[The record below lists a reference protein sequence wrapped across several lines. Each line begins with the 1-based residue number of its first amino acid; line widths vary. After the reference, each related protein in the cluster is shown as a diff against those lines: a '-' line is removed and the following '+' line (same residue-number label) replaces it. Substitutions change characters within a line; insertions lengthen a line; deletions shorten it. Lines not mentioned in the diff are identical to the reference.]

1 MFPIRDT
8 IRSRSVPVVNWLI
21 ILANVVV
28 FLYELSLS
36 PAQLD
41 QFTLTHALVPNRIL
55 LANPTTWLPLFTH
68 MWLHA
73 GWFHIIS
80 NMWVLFIFGDNVE
93 DRIGSL
99 RYLVFYLVGGIAA
112 GLTQYFFTEFF
123 NFDPNVPAL
132 GASGAI
138 AAVLGAYLFYFPRA
152 KVITLFLLVI
162 IPWFINL
169 PAIVFI
175 GIWFLTQLYSGFL
188 ALTTASGAA
197 LGGVAWFAHIGG
209 FIFGLLLAG
218 IFAMGKKAYSWHSDQ
233 YWPY

>member
-8 IRSRSVPVVNWLI
+8 IRSRSIPVVNWLI
-21 ILANVVV
+21 ILANVIV
-28 FLYELSLS
+28 FLHELSLS

-41 QFTLTHALVPNRIL
+41 QFTLTYALVPGRIN
-55 LANPTTWLPLFTH
+55 LANPATWLPFITS
-68 MWLHA
+68 MFLHA

-99 RYLVFYLVGGIAA
+99 RYLVFYLLGGIVA
-112 GLTQYFFTEFF
+112 GLTQYFFST
-123 NFDPNVPAL
+123 DPNLPAL

-152 KVITLFLLVI
+152 KIITLVLLVI

-169 PAIVFI
+169 PAVIFI

-209 FIFGLLLAG
+209 FLFGLLLAAP
-218 IFAMGKKAYSWHSDQ
+218 FAAGRRKYEWHADQ

>member
-8 IRSRSVPVVNWLI
+8 IRSRSLPVVNWLL
-21 ILANVVV
+21 ILANLAV
-28 FLYELSLS
+28 FLYELRLS

-41 QFTLTHALVPNRIL
+41 QFTLTYALVPSRL
-55 LANPTTWLPLFTH
+55 VLANPSTWLPLFTH
-68 MWLHA
+68 MFLHA

-99 RYLVFYLVGGIAA
+99 RYLVFYLLGGIVA
-112 GLTQYFFTEFF
+112 GLTQYFFSI
-123 NFDPNVPAL
+123 DASVPAL

-138 AAVLGAYLFYFPRA
+138 AAVLGAYFFYFPRA
-152 KVITLFLLVI
+152 KIITLFVIVI

-169 PAIVFI
+169 PAVVFI
-175 GIWFLTQLYSGFL
+175 GIWFITQLFSGLL

-209 FIFGLLLAG
+209 FMFGLLMAG
-218 IFAMGKKAYSWHSDQ
+218 PFALGRKKYAWHADQ

>member
-8 IRSRSVPVVNWLI
+8 IRSRSIPVVNWLI
-21 ILANVVV
+21 ILANVIV
-28 FLYELSLS
+28 FLHELSLS
-36 PAQLD
+36 PAELD
-41 QFTLTHALVPNRIL
+41 QFTLNYALVPGRIN
-55 LANPTTWLPLFTH
+55 LANPATWLPFITS
-68 MWLHA
+68 MFLHA

-99 RYLVFYLVGGIAA
+99 RYLVFYLLGGIVA
-112 GLTQYFFTEFF
+112 GLTQYFFST
-123 NFDPNVPAL
+123 DPNLPAL

-152 KVITLFLLVI
+152 KIITLVLLVI

-169 PAIVFI
+169 PAVIFI

-209 FIFGLLLAG
+209 FLFGLLLAAP
-218 IFAMGKKAYSWHSDQ
+218 FAAGRRKYEWHADQ

>member
-8 IRSRSVPVVNWLI
+8 IRSRSLPVVNWLL
-21 ILANVVV
+21 ILANLAV

-41 QFTLTHALVPNRIL
+41 RFTLTYALVPDRL
-55 LANPTTWLPLFTH
+55 VLANPATWLPLFTH
-68 MWLHA
+68 MFLHA

-99 RYLVFYLVGGIAA
+99 RYLIFYLLGGIVA
-112 GLTQYFFTEFF
+112 GLTQDFFSI
-123 NFDPNVPAL
+123 DASIPAL

-138 AAVLGAYLFYFPRA
+138 AAVLGAYFFYFPRA
-152 KVITLFLLVI
+152 KIITLFVIVI

-169 PAIVFI
+169 PAVVFI
-175 GIWFLTQLYSGFL
+175 GLWFISQLYYGFL
-188 ALTTASGAA
+188 ALTTSSGAA

-209 FIFGLLLAG
+209 FLFGLLLAG
-218 IFAMGKKAYSWHSDQ
+218 PFAWGKKKYTWHADQ

>member
-8 IRSRSVPVVNWLI
+8 IRSRSIPVVNWLI
-21 ILANVVV
+21 ILANVLV
-28 FLYELSLS
+28 FIYETRLS

-41 QFTLTHALVPNRIL
+41 RFTLTYALVPSHIN
-55 LANPTTWLPLFTH
+55 LANPATWLPLFTH
-68 MWLHA
+68 MFLHA

-99 RYLVFYLVGGIAA
+99 RYLIFYLLGGIVA
-112 GLTQYFFTEFF
+112 GLTQFFFSIDANE
-123 NFDPNVPAL
+123 PAL

-138 AAVLGAYLFYFPRA
+138 AAVLGAYFFYFPRA
-152 KVITLFLLVI
+152 KVITLIPIFI
-162 IPWFINL
+162 IPWFVNL
-169 PAIVFI
+169 PAVVFI
-175 GIWFLTQLYSGFL
+175 GIWFITQLYSGL
-188 ALTTASGAA
+188 LSLTTASGAA

-209 FIFGLLLAG
+209 FLFGLIMAAP
-218 IFAMGKKAYSWHSDQ
+218 FAVGRKKYSWHADQ

>member
-8 IRSRSVPVVNWLI
+8 IRSRSVPVVTWLI

-28 FLYELSLS
+28 FLHELSLS

-41 QFTLTHALVPNRIL
+41 QFTLTYALVPSRIH
-55 LANPTTWLPLFTH
+55 LANPATWQPLLTH

-99 RYLVFYLVGGIAA
+99 RYLVFYLLGGIVA
-112 GLTQYFFTEFF
+112 GLTQFFFTEFF

-132 GASGAI
+132 GASG
-138 AAVLGAYLFYFPRA
+138 G
-152 KVITLFLLVI
+152 
-162 IPWFINL
+162 
-169 PAIVFI
+169 
-175 GIWFLTQLYSGFL
+175 
-188 ALTTASGAA
+188 
-197 LGGVAWFAHIGG
+197 LGGAVAGA
-209 FIFGLLLAG
+209 LAAEG
-218 IFAMGKKAYSWHSDQ
+218 
-233 YWPY
+233 